1 MKAIIQR
8 VKYATVKVEGEIKGS
23 IKQGFLVLL
32 GVEKGDLDEDCQL
45 LAKKTAALRVFD
57 DENDKMNKSL
67 LDVDGE
73 ALVISNFTLCANTK
87 KGNRPSFDDAM
98 PPVEANR
105 MYEDFCLNLRN
116 QGVKVVEKGV
126 FGASMAVE
134 LLNDGPITITFDTNI
149 WRKKCQ

>member
-8 VKYATVKVEGEIKGS
+8 VNYATVKVDGEIKGS

-45 LAKKTAALRVFD
+45 LAKKTANLRIFN
-57 DENDKMNKSL
+57 DEKDKMNKSL
-67 LDVDGE
+67 LDVKG
-73 ALVISNFTLCANTK
+73 AVLVISNFTLCANNR

-105 MYEDFCLNLRN
+105 MYEGFCQNLKN
-116 QGVKVVEKGV
+116 EGVAVVEKGV
-126 FGASMAVE
+126 FGAEMAVE
-134 LLNDGPITITFDTNI
+134 LLNDGPVTITLDTNI
-149 WRKKCQ
+149 WRKKC

>member
-8 VKYATVKVEGEIKGS
+8 VNYATVKVDAEIKGS

-45 LAKKTAALRVFD
+45 LAKKTANLRIFN
-57 DENDKMNKSL
+57 DENYKMNKSL
-67 LDVDGE
+67 LDVKGE
-73 ALVISNFTLCANTK
+73 VLVISNFTLCANNK

-105 MYEDFCLNLRN
+105 MYEDFCQNLKKE
-116 QGVKVVEKGV
+116 GVEVVEKGV
-126 FGASMAVE
+126 FGAEMAVE
-134 LLNDGPITITFDTNI
+134 LLNDGPITITLDTNI
-149 WRKKCQ
+149 WRKKC

>member
-8 VKYATVKVEGEIKGS
+8 VKYATVKVDGEIKGS

-67 LDVDGE
+67 LDVEGE

-87 KGNRPSFDDAM
+87 KGNRPSFDEAM
-98 PPVEANR
+98 PPVEANK

-126 FGASMAVE
+126 FGANMAVE
-134 LLNDGPITITFDTNI
+134 LLNDGPITIILDTNT
-149 WRKKCQ
+149 WRKKC

>member
-32 GVEKGDLDEDCQL
+32 GVEKGDLDEDSQL

-67 LDVDGE
+67 LDVEGE

-87 KGNRPSFDDAM
+87 KGNRPSFDEAM
-98 PPVEANR
+98 PPVEANK
-105 MYEDFCLNLRN
+105 MYEDFCLNLHN

-126 FGASMAVE
+126 FGANMAVE
-134 LLNDGPITITFDTNI
+134 LLNDGPITIILDTNT
-149 WRKKCQ
+149 WRKKC

>member
-1 MKAIIQR
+1 MRLLVQR
-8 VKYATVKVEGEIKGS
+8 VKYATVKVDRETKGS

-67 LDVDGE
+67 LDVEGE

-87 KGNRPSFDDAM
+87 KGNRPSFDEAM
-98 PPVEANR
+98 PPVEANK

-126 FGASMAVE
+126 FGANMAVE
-134 LLNDGPITITFDTNI
+134 LLNDGPITIILDTNT
-149 WRKKCQ
+149 WRKKC

>member
-32 GVEKGDLDEDCQL
+32 GVEKGDLDEDSQL

-67 LDVDGE
+67 LDVEGE

-87 KGNRPSFDDAM
+87 KGNRPSFDEAM
-98 PPVEANR
+98 PPVEANK
-105 MYEDFCLNLRN
+105 MYEDFCLNLYN

-126 FGASMAVE
+126 FGANMAVE
-134 LLNDGPITITFDTNI
+134 LLNDGPITIILDTNT
-149 WRKKCQ
+149 WRKKC